1 MAKKY
6 VVDLSEEEVLQLQA
20 ILKKG
25 KHKART
31 IARANILLMAS
42 EGETDTAI
50 AAAVRVHVATVERTR
65 EKFVIGGLEFALK
78 DGEHPP
84 KTKKLDEKQEA
95 FLIATAC
102 SNPPEG
108 RVRWTM
114 QLLADYLVKVGI
126 IDSISDET
134 IRQTP
139 KKNEIKPWLKEQWCI
154 PEVNA
159 EYVFRMEDVLD
170 LYNEPYDPKKPTLC
184 LDERPY
190 QLVEEVRLPLPPE
203 PNQPE
208 RYDYE
213 YKRNGV
219 INLFAFFEP
228 LAGWRHI
235 EVTQRRTKA
244 DFAKQLKDLVDIYY
258 PQADVIRLVVD
269 NLNIHTPSAL
279 YEVFSPQEARRIIQK
294 LEFHYTP
301 KHASWL
307 NQVEIELSVLSRQ
320 CLERRI
326 PNVEILSSE
335 IAAWEKE
342 RNQKKA
348 SVYWGFKTKDAR
360 KKMQRLY
367 PSI

>member
-6 VVDLSEEEVLQLQA
+6 IVDLSEDEVSQLQS
-20 ILKKG
+20 IIKKG

-31 IARANILLMAS
+31 ITRANILLLAS
-42 EGETDTAI
+42 EGESDEAI
-50 AAAVRVHVATVERTR
+50 ASSVRIHTATVQRTR
-65 EKFVIGGLEFALK
+65 EKFVIGGLHFALEDEK
-78 DGEHPP
+78 HPP
-84 KTKKLDEKQEA
+84 KPKKLDEKQEA

-102 SNPPEG
+102 SNPPTG

-114 QLLADYLVKVGI
+114 QLLADHLVSVGI
-126 IDSISDET
+126 VDSISDET
-134 IRQTP
+134 VRQTL

-159 EYVFRMEDVLD
+159 EYVLRMEDVLD
-170 LYNEPYDPKKPTLC
+170 LYNEPYELKKPLVC

-203 PNQPE
+203 PKQPE

-219 INLFAFFEP
+219 VNLFAIFEP

-235 EVTQRRTKA
+235 EVTQRRTKL
-244 DFAKQLKDLVDIYY
+244 DFAKQLKDLVDVHYKT
-258 PQADVIRLVVD
+258 ADVIRLVVD
-269 NLNIHTPSAL
+269 HLNIHTPNVL
-279 YEVFSPQEARRIIQK
+279 YEVFSPQEARRIIKK

-326 PNVEILSSE
+326 NNVETLSSE
-335 IAAWEKE
+335 IAAWEAQ
-342 RNQKKA
+342 RNQQKA

-360 KKMQRLY
+360 QKMGRLY
-367 PSI
+367 PKI